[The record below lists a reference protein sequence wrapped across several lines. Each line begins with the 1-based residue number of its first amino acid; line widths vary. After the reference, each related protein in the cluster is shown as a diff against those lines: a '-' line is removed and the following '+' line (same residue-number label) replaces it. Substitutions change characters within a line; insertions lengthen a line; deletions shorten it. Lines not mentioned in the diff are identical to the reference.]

1 MINTEFLN
9 SLYKAKFNAEQQ
21 IEEQE
26 KLRELPVSHDEA
38 DKKPVDEQKKKDM
51 QYGKQILVA
60 HNLEGNMDEPFIG
73 MKGTV
78 TRVKKN
84 D

>member
-26 KLRELPVSHDEA
+26 KLREFPVSHDEA
-38 DKKPVDEQKKKDM
+38 DKIYAVREERETQLNSKINLLENLIKL
-51 QYGKQILVA
+51 YLSH
-60 HNLEGNMDEPFIG
+60 HNQ
-73 MKGTV
+73 
-78 TRVKKN
+78 
-84 D
+84 

>member
-26 KLRELPVSHDEA
+26 KLREFPVSHDES
-38 DKKPVDEQKKKDM
+38 M
-51 QYGKQILVA
+51 L
-60 HNLEGNMDEPFIG
+60 
-73 MKGTV
+73 
-78 TRVKKN
+78 
-84 D
+84 